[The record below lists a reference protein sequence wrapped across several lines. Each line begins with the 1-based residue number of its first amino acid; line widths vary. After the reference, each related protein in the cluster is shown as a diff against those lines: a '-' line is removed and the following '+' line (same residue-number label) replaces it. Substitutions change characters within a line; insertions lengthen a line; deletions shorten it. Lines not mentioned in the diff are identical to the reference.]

1 MTFRMPNP
9 PYRAGYPLLA
19 FFALAAACKSDAL
32 PTSSASGSSLSS
44 ATAAAAKRTPS
55 TAFTTHEEMHAGIRF
70 IVTFRGGA
78 DDRAPLVVG
87 MHGRGGKPE
96 RFAGVF
102 QSFDGRA
109 EIAFAQAP
117 SKWNEGWSW
126 FPEWHGDDDPAFVT
140 AFDATEKQLWQA
152 ILELARGRRVIVT
165 GFSQGGILSY
175 VLAAR
180 HPREI
185 AYAFPIGGAAP
196 PGFLPRDRQPT
207 APIYALH
214 GASDQV
220 IDVEAA
226 RSTIAVFKEQG
237 AKAELHEFPGV
248 GHDMP
253 AEVRAHLIAHVRAV
267 TDAEVR

>member
-1 MTFRMPNP
+1 LSVR
-9 PYRAGYPLLA
+9 RAAYPLLA
-19 FFALAAACKSDAL
+19 FFGLLAACKTDAR
-32 PTSSASGSSLSS
+32 PTSSTGAPASSSS
-44 ATAAAAKRTPS
+44 AANRTP
-55 TAFTTHEEMHAGIRF
+55 TIAFTTHDEVHAGIRF

-102 QSFDGRA
+102 QNFDGRA

-117 SKWNEGWSW
+117 SKWNDGWSW
-126 FPEWHGDDDPAFVT
+126 FPEWHGDDDPAFVA
-140 AFDATEKQLWQA
+140 AFDAAEKQLWQA
-152 ILELARGRRVIVT
+152 IMELSRGRRVIVT

-196 PGFLPRDRQPT
+196 PGFLPHDRQPT
-207 APIYALH
+207 APVYALH
-214 GASDQV
+214 GAIDQV
-220 IDVEAA
+220 IDVGAA
-226 RSTIAVFKEQG
+226 RSTIAAFKEQG

-248 GHDMP
+248 DHDMP
-253 AEVRAHLIAHVRAV
+253 AELRADLMAHVREV
-267 TDAEVR
+267 TDAADR

>member
-1 MTFRMPNP
+1 MTLRNP
-9 PYRAGYPLLA
+9 PDVHRAGFPLLA
-19 FFALAAACKSDAL
+19 FFALATACKSDAL
-32 PTSSASGSSLSS
+32 PTSSSRGPTSSS
-44 ATAAAAKRTPS
+44 ATASAVTRTPS
-55 TAFTTHEEMHAGIRF
+55 TAFATHEEVHAGIRF

-78 DDRAPLVVG
+78 DDQAPLVVG

-102 QSFDGRA
+102 QNFDGRA

-117 SKWNEGWSW
+117 SKWNDGWSW
-126 FPEWHGDDDPAFVT
+126 FPEWHGDDDPAFAT
-140 AFDATEKQLWQA
+140 AFDATEKQLWQG
-152 ILELARGRRVIVT
+152 IKELSRGRRVIVT
-165 GFSQGGILSY
+165 GFSQGGVLSY

-196 PGFLPRDRQPT
+196 PGFLPRDRQPA

-214 GASDQV
+214 GANDQV
-220 IDVEAA
+220 IDIAAA

-237 AKAELHEFPGV
+237 VRAELHEFPGV

-253 AEVRAHLIAHVRAV
+253 AEVRTVLMAHVSAV
-267 TDAEVR
+267 THAEAR